1 MKNLYRFLVLTT
13 LVTCSASASFA
24 ADYTVDPT
32 HSSIN
37 FTIKHLVSKVNGRFN
52 DFSGTFCLDPKKL
65 ADAKADVTIKAASIS
80 TENEK
85 RDTHLKSA
93 DFFDVEK
100 FPTIT
105 FKAKKVTAAGKDKF
119 KLVGDVTMHGV
130 TKEETFDIEFGGAAK
145 DPWVICA
152 RVSPPLPSST
162 ARISVL
168 SGTRPSITVVTCLAM
183 TSRSSSNLKA
193 PKLSNQKV
201 APTFWLRLALFEPGS
216 PLKASRL
223 FY

>member
-1 MKNLYRFLVLTT
+1 MLGFNKGIKMKNLYRFLVLGT
-13 LVTCSASASFA
+13 LVTCFAGASFA
-24 ADYTVDPT
+24 ADYTIDPT

-52 DFSGTFCLDPKKL
+52 DFSGTFSFDPKKL
-65 ADAKADVTIKAASIS
+65 GESKADVTIKTASIS
-80 TENEK
+80 TENDK

-145 DPWVICA
+145 DPWGNM
-152 RVSPPLPSST
+152 RSGFT
-162 ARISVL
+162 ATSKLNRKDFGIIWNKTLDNGGYMLGDDVAIVL
-168 SGTRPSITVVTCLAM
+168 QLEGTEV
-183 TSRSSSNLKA
+183 KA
-193 PKLSNQKV
+193 AAAAK
-201 APTFWLRLALFEPGS
+201 
-216 PLKASRL
+216 
-223 FY
+223 